1 MLRIQH
7 PDFLK
12 IISTLSL
19 RFISHAFKN
28 KKTLNTHGSPDQFLC
43 KGVYKDIY
51 NVVYIQLSSKPL
63 SLTEGIFF
71 HTWYDWSSSSRAF
84 SQLFLILSLR
94 DNEIFEVWLLNSSL
108 QRHCD
113 DWLCDKLPLLLWDWE
128 STLLVT
134 EPEINKKE
142 WVIISLQV
150 LKLF

>member
-1 MLRIQH
+1 MEV
-7 PDFLK
+7 
-12 IISTLSL
+12 
-19 RFISHAFKN
+19 
-28 KKTLNTHGSPDQFLC
+28 QFLC

-108 QRHCD
+108 QGHCD
-113 DWLCDKLPLLLWDWE
+113 DWLWDKLPLMLWDWE

-150 LKLF
+150 LQLF

>member
-7 PDFLK
+7 TDFLK

-28 KKTLNTHGSPDQFLC
+28 KKTLNKHGSQVSVQRCVQGHLQC
-43 KGVYKDIY
+43 G
-51 NVVYIQLSSKPL
+51 VYIQLSSKPL

-108 QRHCD
+108 QGHCD
-113 DWLCDKLPLLLWDWE
+113 DWLWDKLPLMLWDWE